1 MKKLL
6 SFLLLFTITF
16 GLQAQTLE
24 ELKTK
29 KADLEAQQKTKQT
42 EADAFTGEITD
53 LAKQIEV
60 LSGWQTGLSGL
71 VGLNFGTSNNW
82 QANANPNSSS
92 SVLNLGVNGFANN
105 IKEKTY
111 WRNTLTANVSW
122 QGLDNNT
129 NDDQEGSDFLEDRN
143 ADVLI
148 FSSLY
153 GFRLS
158 EDIAITALGDL
169 NTSVFNFL
177 EPGTFDIGAGLTWTP
192 KSIPNLVVVAHPL
205 TYHFAFSSFDNVDS
219 QSAVG
224 AKLKATYSHEF
235 SGGIVWSSNFGAFL
249 PYNNEKFPVAF
260 IDDAGVEQPSQQG
273 LFEYTWINSLNIADV
288 WKGIGVGFTFGLRDA
303 KFEYPLGTQSYTALG
318 FTYAF

>member
-1 MKKLL
+1 MKKMLLL
-6 SFLLLFTITF
+6 SLMIVTF

-24 ELKTK
+24 ELKTQ
-29 KADLEAQQKTKQT
+29 KADLLSQQKAKQAEAEAFDTKI
-42 EADAFTGEITD
+42 GD
-53 LAKQIEV
+53 LNKQIEI

-71 VGLNFGTSNNW
+71 VGLNFGSSNNW

-92 SVLNLGVNGFANN
+92 STLNIGINAFANN

-111 WRNTLTANVSW
+111 WRNTLTTNVGW
-122 QGLDNNT
+122 QGLDNDTSDGN
-129 NDDQEGSDFLEDRN
+129 EGTDFLESRN
-143 ADVLI
+143 VDLLI

-177 EPGTFDIGAGLTWTP
+177 SPGTADIGVGATWTP
-192 KSIPNLVVVAHPL
+192 KAIPNLVVVVHPL
-205 TYHFAFSSFDNVDS
+205 TYHFAFSSFDNIDS
-219 QSAVG
+219 QSALG

-235 SGGIVWSSNFGAFL
+235 PGGIVWSSNFGAFL
-249 PYNNEKFPVAF
+249 PYNNEKFLSFRSP
-260 IDDAGVEQPSQQG
+260 IGEEEDIMEG

-288 WKGIGVGFTFGLRDA
+288 WKGIGVGLTYGIRDA
-303 KFEYPLGTQSYTALG
+303 KFEFSEGTQSYTAIG
-318 FTYAF
+318 FTYGF

>member
-1 MKKLL
+1 ML
-6 SFLLLFTITF
+6 FLALFMAAF
-16 GLQAQTLE
+16 GLQAQTVE

-29 KADLEAQQKTKQT
+29 KADLVTQQKAKQA
-42 EADAFTGEITD
+42 EADAFSAEIGSLT
-53 LAKQIEV
+53 KQIEI

-71 VGLNFGTSNNW
+71 VGLNFGSSNNW

-92 SVLNLGVNGFANN
+92 STLNIGINAFANN

-111 WRNTLTANVSW
+111 WRNTLTTNVGW

-129 NDDQEGSDFLEDRN
+129 NDDEEGTDFLENRN
-143 ADVLI
+143 VDLLI

-158 EDIAITALGDL
+158 EDIAITVLGDL

-177 EPGTFDIGAGLTWTP
+177 APGTADIGVGATWTP
-192 KSIPNLVVVAHPL
+192 KSIPNLVVVVHPL
-205 TYHFAFSSFDNVDS
+205 TYHFAFSALDNVDT
-219 QSAVG
+219 QSAIG

-235 SGGIVWSSNFGAFL
+235 PGGIVWSSNFGTFL
-249 PYNNEKFPVAF
+249 PYSNDKTAITY
-260 IDDAGVEQPSQQG
+260 IDENGLEQTSDEG

-288 WKGIGVGFTFGLRDA
+288 WKGVGVGLTYGIRDA
-303 KFEYPLGTQSYTALG
+303 KFEFPGGTQSYTAIGLTYG
-318 FTYAF
+318 F

>member
-1 MKKLL
+1 MKKMLLL
-6 SFLLLFTITF
+6 SLMIVTF

-24 ELKTK
+24 ELKTQ
-29 KADLEAQQKTKQT
+29 KADLLSQQKAKQAEAEAFDTKI
-42 EADAFTGEITD
+42 GD
-53 LAKQIEV
+53 LNKQIEI

-71 VGLNFGTSNNW
+71 VGLNFGSSSNW

-92 SVLNLGVNGFANN
+92 STLNIGINAFANN

-111 WRNTLTANVSW
+111 WRNTLTTNVGW

-129 NDDQEGSDFLEDRN
+129 NDDDDGTDFLESRN
-143 ADVLI
+143 VDLLI

-177 EPGTFDIGAGLTWTP
+177 SPGTADIGVGATWTP
-192 KSIPNLVVVAHPL
+192 KAIPNLVVVVHPL
-205 TYHFAFSSFDNVDS
+205 TYHFAFSSFDNIDS

-235 SGGIVWSSNFGAFL
+235 PGGIVWSSNFGAFL
-249 PYNNEKFPVAF
+249 PYSNEKFLSF
-260 IDDAGVEQPSQQG
+260 KGENEEDDIMEG

-288 WKGIGVGFTFGLRDA
+288 WKGVGVGLTYGIRDA
-303 KFEYPLGTQSYTALG
+303 KFEFSEGTQSYTAVGLTYG
-318 FTYAF
+318 F